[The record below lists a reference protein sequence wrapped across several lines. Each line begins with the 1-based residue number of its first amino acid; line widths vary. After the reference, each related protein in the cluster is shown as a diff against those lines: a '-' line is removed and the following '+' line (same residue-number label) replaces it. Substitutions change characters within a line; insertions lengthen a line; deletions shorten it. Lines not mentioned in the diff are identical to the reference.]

1 MCKTLGLI
9 PITEEKNRKERREE
23 EKERK
28 EEKDMRDGRRKGG
41 RKRER
46 R

>member
-1 MCKTLGLI
+1 MSSMCKTLGLI
-9 PITEEKNRKERREE
+9 YIKNRKERRGE

-41 RKRER
+41 RKIER